1 LSGLGEGDVMM
12 GLSFVGQ
19 FRFFSVCAGEEG
31 VVYLFLPVGS
41 AFALSLCSLSFLP
54 LHPSPVPT
62 PQPATTPGAKRSV
75 HMVLSGARLN

>member
-41 AFALSLCSLSFLP
+41 AFALSLVCPSSLSTPVQSPPPSQQQRRGQKEACIWYFL
-54 LHPSPVPT
+54 VPD
-62 PQPATTPGAKRSV
+62 
-75 HMVLSGARLN
+75 